1 MGNVASIA
9 FGDIGNGKTESG
21 GAFLKSIENPPLDQ
35 IYPEVVGRVNLNT
48 CVNLDCGNFGFAFN
62 YDIPDPPGGS

>member
-1 MGNVASIA
+1 MVTLASIA

-21 GAFLKSIENPPLDQ
+21 GAFLKSIENLPLDQ
-35 IYPEVVGRVNLNT
+35 IYPEGVGRVNLNT

-62 YDIPDPPGGS
+62 SDIPDPRDGS